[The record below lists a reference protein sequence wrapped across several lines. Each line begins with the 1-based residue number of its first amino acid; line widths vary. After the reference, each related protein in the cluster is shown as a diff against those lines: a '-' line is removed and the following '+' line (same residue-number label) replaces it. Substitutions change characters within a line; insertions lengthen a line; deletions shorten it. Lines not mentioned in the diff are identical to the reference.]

1 MNGEESMTIRPTIVC
16 YYLVFVLFGIN
27 AGCRLGEVDPS
38 YNLPRGRLIP
48 IEQIPDKILPEARR
62 QALPEGTTIEHCDG
76 DLYRFNYPDGS
87 IMFRNSKGEDCGG
100 LI

>member
-1 MNGEESMTIRPTIVC
+1 MTTRPTIVWH
-16 YYLVFVLFGIN
+16 YLVFALFGIIT
-27 AGCRLGEVDPS
+27 GCRLGEGAPS
-38 YNLPRGRLIP
+38 YHLPRGQLIP
-48 IEQIPDKILPEARR
+48 IEQIPDKILTDARR
-62 QALPEGTTIEHCDG
+62 QALPEGTTVERCDG